1 MRSRRL
7 GLPLVLV
14 ALAAF
19 VSGSSDAKPSE
30 APAPVSMY
38 LPLVIPHLGESHL
51 DSQLVEVARAVRS
64 GGPGAG
70 LALARAQSV
79 GVAQGRVRVVVE
91 ANAGRDGASRAAV
104 GAVGGEVIAE
114 SGDLVEAFVPPG
126 SLLSLAASDAVAYVR
141 PPARPFPDAVDE
153 GVAATGADVWHAAG
167 YNGVGVK
174 VGIIDLG
181 FYGYQSLLGTALP
194 ATVTIHDT
202 DCGSG
207 FDGAPPDGSEHG
219 TAVAELVHQMAPAAQ
234 LYLICVASDVG
245 LAQAEQYAVANGIR
259 IVNHSV
265 SWLATSRGDGTG
277 GAGTPDA
284 VVADARSHGIL
295 WVNAAGNYA
304 TRHWSGT
311 FSPDAADP
319 RLADFAPGDPLN
331 RVTVSGGEQ
340 VCAYLTWDDWNLTS
354 EDYDLALV
362 QVDGTVAAS
371 STDDQ
376 SGGPSQP
383 SEGLCYTNPSA
394 TGITLGL
401 VIERY
406 SVVGSPR
413 LDLFYTG
420 SGSLWYA
427 NAAGSV
433 TEPGSSPDALAVGA
447 GCWQTG
453 ALESYSSQ
461 GPTITGLAKPDLVAP
476 DSVSTVTYGNA
487 GLCGSSG
494 FAGTSA
500 SAPQVAGAAAILLGR
515 DPTLTAAG
523 LEGALE
529 RSSLGADETM
539 STPSNTLGH
548 GRLKLGATDPLAGTI
563 AFATIYGGIY
573 TVTPD
578 GAGVVHV
585 PMSGG
590 GPLTFSAPTWAP
602 DGSKI
607 AFGSNTGIWTVPAA
621 GGTPTQILAVGAQPS
636 WSPDGTKIAY
646 GDGDIGVANADGSNP
661 TSIVTGGGN
670 VAPSWSPD
678 GTKIAYIAQTG
689 NSYDVWV
696 VNANGS
702 NKTQLTTFGD
712 VNSGYFDHHAVSW
725 SPDGTKLAFVR
736 GLNLANQVWVMNA
749 DGTNAH
755 AIGPPAGAINFA
767 SPVWSPDGGTI
778 LFSDTFGGGTGGG
791 LWEMTAA
798 GTGAHEVM
806 PTPNGYSV
814 DGPSWLAA
822 PLKAPTSL
830 GVPSLG
836 GLSGGAVVGE
846 TLDAGS
852 GEWAPSAGDK
862 LTYSWSRCTAA
873 GSGCVAVAG
882 ANDST
887 YLVSSSDLG
896 KRLRATV
903 TATNAAGSTSADSD
917 PSEVVQIAAA
927 VPTALPAISGTAVPG
942 HTLMLASDGTWSD
955 APSFTQQWR
964 RCDDDGGGCTDIPGA
979 TSTAYTATAV
989 DAGNTIRLAITAANA
1004 GGQTYASSEAASSVP
1019 GAPTDVV
1026 ASAANGQATVDFTE
1040 PPDGG
1045 SPITSYTVTA
1055 SPGGATTT
1063 GAGTELIVTGLT
1075 NGTSYTFTV
1084 AATNA
1089 LGAGPASAASNAVT
1103 PQQPGINV
1111 SISPPT
1117 QTVTQ
1122 GQSAVY
1128 SISITSVGGFTG
1140 QLTITATGPPGATG
1154 TFSTNAPLTLT
1165 VTPSA
1170 NTPAGTYQVS
1180 VRAANADGTIAGT
1193 ASASLTVNAPGGGG
1207 GGGGGA
1213 PPVAPP
1219 VAAPPVASPSVPTAK
1234 PPAPVR
1240 TTVAVGSAL
1249 TSVTRPAAV
1258 SVRAKKPTLTVTL
1271 VLARAAALQL
1281 VLRDAKG
1288 HLLASWRRSAKAG
1301 TEKLKLVLPKKARK
1315 PGRDNLKITVARH
1328 AKTVPVTVTV

>member
-1 MRSRRL
+1 
-7 GLPLVLV
+7 LV
-14 ALAAF
+14 AFAAF
-19 VSGSSDAKPSE
+19 FCGLSEARPSE
-30 APAPVSMY
+30 APVPVSTS
-38 LPLVIPHLGESHL
+38 LPLAIPHLGEPHL
-51 DSQLVEVARAVRS
+51 DSQLVEVARAERS
-64 GGPGAG
+64 GGRGAG
-70 LALARAQSV
+70 LSSARAQSV

-91 ANAGRDGASRAAV
+91 ADAGRDEASRAAV
-104 GAVGGEVIAE
+104 VAAGGVVIAE
-114 SGDLVEAFVPPG
+114 SGDLVEALVPPG
-126 SLLSLAASDAVAYVR
+126 SLRSLAASDGVAFVR
-141 PPARPFPDAVDE
+141 APARPFPDAVDE

-167 YNGVGVK
+167 YNGDGVK

-194 ATVTIHDT
+194 ATVTTHDT

-265 SWLATSRGDGTG
+265 SWFAISRGDGTG
-277 GAGTPDA
+277 AAGTPDA

-331 RVTVSGGEQ
+331 RVTISGGEQ
-340 VCAYLTWDDWNLTS
+340 VCAFLTWDDWNLTS

-362 QVDGTVAAS
+362 QVDGTVVAS

-376 SGGPSQP
+376 SGGPGQP

-394 TGITLGL
+394 NGITLAL

-433 TEPGSSPDALAVGA
+433 PVPGSSPDAFAVGA
-447 GCWQTG
+447 DCWLTG
-453 ALESYSSQ
+453 ALEPYSSQ
-461 GPTITGLAKPDLVAP
+461 GPTITGLTKPDLVAP
-476 DSVSTVTYGNA
+476 DSVSTVTYGYA
-487 GLCGSSG
+487 GLCGAG

-500 SAPQVAGAAAILLGR
+500 SAPQVAGAAAMVLGR

-529 RSSLGADETM
+529 RSSLGADGTM

-563 AFATIYGGIY
+563 AFASIYGGIY

-590 GPLTFSAPTWAP
+590 PLTFSAPAWAP
-602 DGSKI
+602 DGGKI
-607 AFGSNTGIWTVPAA
+607 AFGSNSGIWTVPAA
-621 GGTPTQILAVGAQPS
+621 GGTPTQILAFGAQPS

-646 GDGDIGVANADGSNP
+646 GDGDIGVAKADGSNP

-696 VNANGS
+696 ANANGS
-702 NKTQLTTFGD
+702 NKTQLTSFGD
-712 VNSGYFDHHAVSW
+712 VNSGYYDQHAVSW

-736 GLNLANQVWVMNA
+736 GLNLSNQVWVMNT

-806 PTPNGYSV
+806 PTPNGYPV

-822 PLKAPTSL
+822 PLTAPTSL
-830 GVPSLG
+830 GAPSLG
-836 GLSGGAVVGE
+836 GLNGGAVVGE
-846 TLDAGS
+846 TLEAGS

-862 LTYSWSRCTAA
+862 LSYSWSRCNAA
-873 GSGCVAVAG
+873 GSACVTVAG

-887 YLVSSSDLG
+887 YLVSGSDLG

-903 TATNAAGSTSADSD
+903 TATNAAGSTSADSA

-927 VPTALPAISGTAVPG
+927 VPSALPTISGTAVPG

-955 APSFTQQWR
+955 TPSFTQQWR
-964 RCDDDGGGCTDIPGA
+964 RCDDAGGGCTDIPGA
-979 TSTAYTATAV
+979 TSTAYTATTA
-989 DAGNTIRLAITAANA
+989 DAGNTIRLAVTATNA
-1004 GGQTYASSEAASSVP
+1004 GGQTYASSEAASAVP

-1026 ASAANGQATVDFTE
+1026 ASPADGQATVDFTE

-1055 SPGGATTT
+1055 SPGGATAT
-1063 GAGTELIVTGLT
+1063 GAGTELTVTGLT

-1111 SISPPT
+1111 SISPAT

-1128 SISITSVGGFTG
+1128 SISITAVGGFTG

-1165 VTPSA
+1165 VTPSTT
-1170 NTPAGTYQVS
+1170 TPAGTYQVS
-1180 VRAANADGTIAGT
+1180 VRAASADGTIVGT
-1193 ASASLTVNAPGGGG
+1193 ASASLTVNAAGGGGGGGGAGGGGGG

-1219 VAAPPVASPSVPTAK
+1219 VAAPPVAPPSVPAAK
-1234 PPAPVR
+1234 PPSPMR
-1240 TTVAVGSAL
+1240 TTVAVGSPL
-1249 TSVTRPAAV
+1249 TSVTRPAAI
-1258 SVRAKKPTLTVTL
+1258 SLKAKKPTLTVTL
-1271 VLARAAALQL
+1271 VLARAAGLQL

-1288 HLLASWRRSAKAG
+1288 HLLASWSRSAKAG
-1301 TEKLKLVLPKKARK
+1301 TAKLKLVLPKKARK
-1315 PGRDNLKITVARH
+1315 PGRDNLEITVARH